1 MNTVVLERVEIK
13 EADFHLFEEL
23 FRKFKVKYQEFTAK
37 KAVKKDET
45 KMSKEAFF
53 AMVDEARAQKGREIS
68 DEELDKNVVIMIED
82 EDVLYKLIFTDKWEV
97 HIKEH
102 QKIRAKAT
110 TKQNTFFLRTIK
122 DNSEKRY
129 R

>member
-1 MNTVVLERVEIK
+1 
-13 EADFHLFEEL
+13 
-23 FRKFKVKYQEFTAK
+23 
-37 KAVKKDET
+37 
-45 KMSKEAFF
+45 
-53 AMVDEARAQKGREIS
+53 
-68 DEELDKNVVIMIED
+68 MIED

-102 QKIRAKAT
+102 QKSGQ
-110 TKQNTFFLRTIK
+110 KQLLKNTFFLRTIK

>member
-37 KAVKKDET
+37 KTVKKDET

-68 DEELDKNVVIMIED
+68 YEELDKM
-82 EDVLYKLIFTDKWEV
+82 LL
-97 HIKEH
+97 
-102 QKIRAKAT
+102 
-110 TKQNTFFLRTIK
+110 L
-122 DNSEKRY
+122 
-129 R
+129 